1 MKDEID
7 INQQVISLYS
17 HLRKEFDQI
26 NISQNFFFFQLTLSR
41 IFHMLLLFSLKMLHV
56 LLMVRLLL

>member
-26 NISQNFFFFQLTLSR
+26 NISQNFFFS
-41 IFHMLLLFSLKMLHV
+41 S
-56 LLMVRLLL
+56 